1 MGTVR
6 DPSTRRLVFVVVLV
20 GAGLLA
26 TLARI
31 LAGERSPG
39 ILSMAGAFGL
49 MLLLVGQ
56 QLWVRTRGDS

>member
-1 MGTVR
+1 MGAVR
-6 DPSTRRLVFVVVLV
+6 EPSTRRLILVVVLV

-31 LAGERSPG
+31 VAGERSPWV
-39 ILSMAGAFGL
+39 LSTAGAFGV

-56 QLWVRTRGDS
+56 QLWVRTREDS